1 MVGRGKGWVRVG
13 GLRVRVVDR
22 GLGWSLGWWWLG
34 WGLGWG

>member
-22 GLGWSLGWWWLG
+22 GLGGVWVGG
-34 WGLGWG
+34 G